1 MELKN
6 IFKMV
11 KANRYTQDGRE
22 EIAKLQETE
31 DVRYKTG
38 DISQKTG
45 LQKQPDGS
53 WAPPKKGGAGA
64 KKAAESKKIDY
75 QVTEKGG
82 KFYATGHQFSDGSQ
96 LHAGPFGSEKELHE
110 FMNGSPYKSTA
121 ESKPAEKLPEAKF
134 DEYGLPDDETIA
146 MKDLFLQ
153 KENVAD
159 PNKLTNAEFNALAKK
174 LDSELGI
181 GNMELAQELLVTPR
195 ENPDYPFKPKTSEER
210 AERAKFE
217 KDRDDFIERMNAYRE
232 ESSQWTNRAKGERTA
247 TLVDWLDDWDEH
259 PEEKSEAGYAA
270 IEKELASR
278 GVTRQNRGSAKEA
291 DNKGRNEFYRRA
303 YEGDAAPKI
312 RELTGDC
319 KIKIRPETQDKVY
332 QIGEI
337 SQKTGLQK
345 TANGWVKPRV
355 NFTEKDIERH
365 SPESRSAMIE
375 RQKMRESKAFKE
387 KNAQIEK
394 EHPRTETGAPAQK
407 DPKEI
412 IATPGKLA
420 TQEQTDAATA
430 IADKNSY
437 SFESMMEKF
446 PIQRIQQFANSKVD
460 DFEGGIDKYIEF
472 KAEGRTGVDME
483 EVGKDF
489 AKLINHNV
497 ARRIWNGYTNGSL
510 KLDKNGF
517 FKPAASMDSAPRV
530 LTGDTKIRVKK

>member
-1 MELKN
+1 MGTLKS
-6 IFKMV
+6 IFDMV
-11 KANRYTQDGRE
+11 KTDRYTQDGRDE
-22 EIAKLQETE
+22 LAKLQETE
-31 DVRYKTG
+31 DVKYKTG

-64 KKAAESKKIDY
+64 KKEGLTNAEGKLSERAKFAYQEHAKKISNESLESLIRNKNKAF
-75 QVTEKGG
+75 EKHNDEIAEIF
-82 KFYATGHQFSDGSQ
+82 KEELARRQKENSIKSQEKKNWEDFFSETDKKIAA
-96 LHAGPFGSEKELHE
+96 AG
-110 FMNGSPYKSTA
+110 N
-121 ESKPAEKLPEAKF
+121 AEKLPEAKF

-146 MKDLFLQ
+146 MKNLFLQ

-181 GNMELAQELLVTPR
+181 GNMERAQELLVTPR

-217 KDRDDFIERMNAYRE
+217 KDRDDFIERMNKYRE
-232 ESSQWTNRAKGERTA
+232 ES
-247 TLVDWLDDWDEH
+247 
-259 PEEKSEAGYAA
+259 
-270 IEKELASR
+270 
-278 GVTRQNRGSAKEA
+278 
-291 DNKGRNEFYRRA
+291 
-303 YEGDAAPKI
+303 
-312 RELTGDC
+312 
-319 KIKIRPETQDKVY
+319 
-332 QIGEI
+332 
-337 SQKTGLQK
+337 KT
-345 TANGWVKPRV
+345 
-355 NFTEKDIERH
+355 
-365 SPESRSAMIE
+365 
-375 RQKMRESKAFKE
+375 
-387 KNAQIEK
+387 
-394 EHPRTETGAPAQK
+394 QK

-437 SFESMMEKF
+437 SFETMMEKF
-446 PIQRIQQFANSKVD
+446 PIQKIQQFANSKVD

-510 KLDKNGF
+510 KVDEKGF
-517 FKPAASMDSAPRV
+517 FKPAASADAAPRELTGDCRIRIRKEKPK
-530 LTGDTKIRVKK
+530 LTGDTRIRVKK